1 MENRIYYYARVSSK
15 TQNLDRQIIEFKK
28 LGADDN
34 HIICDKESGKDLNR
48 VGYQYL
54 KQSLLRDGDTLVI
67 KSLDRLSRNKNDI
80 KNELEY
86 FRQHNIKLR
95 IIDIPTSMV
104 QYDYEQSWVSSM
116 VTNILIEVYA
126 SIAESER
133 QTIRQRQAE
142 GIAAA
147 RANGKNLGRKAIEYP
162 ENWESIYNAW
172 KEHKIKPKHAIE
184 QLHLKH
190 STFYKLVKQYEEV
203 KKDFK

>member
-1 MENRIYYYARVSSK
+1 MENRTYYYARVSSK

-95 IIDIPTSMV
+95 IIDIPTSMI
-104 QYDYEQSWVSSM
+104 QYQYEQPWVSSM